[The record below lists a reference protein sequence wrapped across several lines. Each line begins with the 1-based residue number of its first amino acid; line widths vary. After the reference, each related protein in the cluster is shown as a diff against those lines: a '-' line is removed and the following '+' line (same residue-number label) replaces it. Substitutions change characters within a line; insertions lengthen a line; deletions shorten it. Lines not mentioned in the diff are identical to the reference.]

1 MRAKMIR
8 RHSKTSLITAMLIA
22 SFPALGDQ
30 IIIGNFSQG
39 KLNGWNEE
47 SFEGHTQY
55 QLISE
60 ADKKILQA
68 KSHGTASGLFRKVTI
83 DLKKTPYLNW
93 SWKIENTFQGNDE
106 QSKEGDD
113 YPARIYVVVSGG
125 LFFWK
130 TKALNY
136 VWSSNQEKETSW
148 DNAYT
153 SNAKM
158 IALRTGDNQAGQWL
172 TEKRNVRKDLKQ
184 RFGKEINEIHTIAI
198 MTDSDNTKQ
207 QATGYY
213 GDIYFSTD

>member
-1 MRAKMIR
+1 MIR
-8 RHSKTSLITAMLIA
+8 RHSKTSLIAVLLIA
-22 SFPALGDQ
+22 SFPALGEQ
-30 IIIGNFSQG
+30 IVVGNFSQG

-47 SFEGHTQY
+47 SFKGHTQY

-68 KSHGTASGLFRKVTI
+68 KSYGTASGLFRKITI

-106 QSKEGDD
+106 QSKDGDD

-136 VWSSNQEKETSW
+136 VWSNNQKKGTNW

-153 SNAKM
+153 HNAKM
-158 IALRTGDNQAGQWL
+158 IALRTGNNQAGQWL
-172 TEKRNVRKDLKQ
+172 SERRNVREDLKQ
-184 RFGKEINEIHTIAI
+184 HFGKEINEIHTVAI
-198 MTDSDNTKQ
+198 MTDSDNTQQ
-207 QATGYY
+207 QATSYY
-213 GDIYFSTD
+213 GDIYFSAD